1 VAKLAHGQYP
11 EQLSQLIP
19 DYLAAVPADPVDGKP
34 LRYRRS
40 EGGTFLLYSVGVNGV
55 DDGGDPAQVDPG
67 ATKSLYWLNYK
78 ARDWVWPQAVKSLNY
93 GLGSAGG
100 TLRVG
105 TPVRPGLAP
114 TPGLKPHG

>member
-1 VAKLAHGQYP
+1 MAKLAHGQYP

-78 ARDWVWPQAVKSLNY
+78 R
-93 GLGSAGG
+93 GIGSGRRR
-100 TLRVG
+100 LSR
-105 TPVRPGLAP
+105 
-114 TPGLKPHG
+114 